1 LVCKYE
7 SLANKYEHD
16 IKSFSYRTK
25 VEEEANDVLEAQLAN
40 LTSEH
45 MALQA
50 NHKELE
56 CSHEKLVDPYASL
69 GIAHEVVIS
78 SDSNKMNSLGRNPKI
93 TRSALLPSVCQ
104 NHVATGVLLALGTN
118 TTNNLNSYAPTTAE
132 TTREPT
138 VQRGAVRPG
147 MVGG

>member
-1 LVCKYE
+1 
-7 SLANKYEHD
+7 LANKYEHD

-50 NHKELE
+50 THKELE

-78 SDSNKMNSLGRNPKI
+78 SVKFLQPHTHMHTHAHAHLLKDRLGD
-93 TRSALLPSVCQ
+93 
-104 NHVATGVLLALGTN
+104 
-118 TTNNLNSYAPTTAE
+118 
-132 TTREPT
+132 
-138 VQRGAVRPG
+138 QRGGVNGSR
-147 MVGG
+147 